1 MLELSELDPKLEVI
15 ETEDTPPS
23 LDKLRKTETLPV
35 DSLSQHQIL
44 LRADKTESH
53 SKPSERRLRRDC
65 NLDQT

>member
-1 MLELSELDPKLEVI
+1 
-15 ETEDTPPS
+15 
-23 LDKLRKTETLPV
+23 V

-53 SKPSERRLRRDC
+53 SKPSEHRLRRDC